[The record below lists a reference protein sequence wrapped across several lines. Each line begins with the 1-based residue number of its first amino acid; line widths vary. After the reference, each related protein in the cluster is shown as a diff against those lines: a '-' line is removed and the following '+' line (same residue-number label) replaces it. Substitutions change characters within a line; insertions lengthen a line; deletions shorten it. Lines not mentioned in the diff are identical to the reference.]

1 MNNLHRLVSSEG
13 EELILVDDQD
23 NEIGFR
29 SKADCHDGDGVL
41 HRAFSLFLFNDE
53 GHLLLQQRSEQKRL
67 WPGYWSNSC
76 CSHPRRG
83 ESLSIATMRRLDDE
97 LNVAAD
103 LESIYH
109 FTYQAN
115 FGEAGSE
122 NELCHVFLG
131 NLGGSVRPNDN
142 EIESIRYVLADEL
155 DGELAESPGR
165 FTPWFKQEWRTLR
178 EEAGVE
184 AMVNWNQRHWTV
196 LKYDMVSRTWLHI
209 NSCLG
214 PARRH
219 GLSEGLRAED
229 VEQILAEIRRSA
241 GGASLHRAFFLVL
254 GWLDGQTEIDRR
266 ETKPN
271 TIYTGGNISYSF

>member
-178 EEAGVE
+178 EV
-184 AMVNWNQRHWTV
+184 
-196 LKYDMVSRTWLHI
+196 Y
-209 NSCLG
+209 
-214 PARRH
+214 
-219 GLSEGLRAED
+219 AER
-229 VEQILAEIRRSA
+229 LAAYAI
-241 GGASLHRAFFLVL
+241 
-254 GWLDGQTEIDRR
+254 
-266 ETKPN
+266 
-271 TIYTGGNISYSF
+271 